1 MTLVRR
7 IAEYAVKLEYDD
19 IPAEAVQLAKWLI
32 FDTIGTG
39 LGGYQ
44 RELGQKAARFGML
57 NMPGSQATLLGSGER
72 ASMEGAAFANGVMM
86 KILGMDDSH
95 RFAGHIASQVIPAV
109 LAASEV
115 YQTSGR
121 EIIVAIVA
129 AYDAA
134 IRIGKQVRAAQRA
147 RGLDLK
153 GTVGTLAAA
162 IAASRCAGRDVE
174 VMAQALALAADMA
187 SGTEQYVYEG
197 GKCDTKDVIAGL
209 GARNG
214 VFAVKLAKSGFWGP
228 QGALD
233 GEYGFFRAFGS
244 GEYDASAFDDLGENF
259 LITST
264 AFKPHGGC
272 RHTHQA
278 VDAARQMRQQNAFDA
293 SEIEHIR
300 IATYADATR
309 PIFRVNPDPKSRD
322 VAGLSIR
329 VSTAIA
335 LTYGQA
341 YPEDFAHWDDPEI
354 RRLRHITEVAID
366 PQIDAGYPSLNGCQ
380 LEVTLRG
387 GAVHTVYLPNM
398 KGEPEFRMTEDE
410 LVEKFNVLTRALFK
424 EEWADAILAHCKDL
438 DTADTIQPLLAACTT
453 RQYDAVMA

>member
-1 MTLVRR
+1 MTLVRQ
-7 IAEYAVKLEYDD
+7 IADYAVGLEYDD

-39 LGGYQ
+39 LGGFQ
-44 RELGQKAARFGML
+44 RELGQKAARFGIMQ
-57 NMPGSQATLLGSGER
+57 MPGDQATLLGSGER
-72 ASMEGAAFANGVMM
+72 TSLEGAAFANGVMI

-95 RFAGHIASQVIPAV
+95 RSAGHIASQVIPAV
-109 LAASEV
+109 LAASEL
-115 YQTSGR
+115 YGTSGR
-121 EIIVAIVA
+121 EIITAIVA
-129 AYDAA
+129 AYDVA

-162 IAASRCAGRDVE
+162 IAAARCAGRDAD

-187 SGTEQYVYEG
+187 SGTEQYTYEG

-214 VFAVKLAKSGFWGP
+214 VFALKLAQSGFWGP

-233 GEYGFFRAFGS
+233 GEYGFFSAFGS
-244 GEYDASAFDDLGENF
+244 GEHDASLFDDLGENF
-259 LITST
+259 LITTT

-278 VDAARQMRQQNAFDA
+278 VDAARQLRQQHDFDA
-293 SEIEHIR
+293 DEIERVH
-300 IATYADATR
+300 IATYGDATR

-335 LTYGQA
+335 LTYGRA
-341 YPEDFAHWDDPEI
+341 YPEDFAHWDDPDI
-354 RRLRHITEVAID
+354 RRLRHITDVTID
-366 PQIDAGYPSLNGCQ
+366 PKIEAGYPNMNGCQ
-380 LEVTLRG
+380 LAVTLRG
-387 GAVHTVYLPNM
+387 GAVHSVFLPNM
-398 KGEPEFRMTEDE
+398 KGEPEFRMSEDE
-410 LVEKFNVLTRALFK
+410 LVEKFNVLTSALFG
-424 EEWADAILAHCKDL
+424 ETQAVPILEYCNHLELASS
-438 DTADTIQPLLAACTT
+438 IQPLLAICSTNKK
-453 RQYDAVMA
+453 AVAV

>member
-7 IAEYAVKLEYDD
+7 IAEYAVNLEYED

-44 RELGQKAARFGML
+44 RELGQKALRFGQRQ
-57 NMPGSQATLLGSGER
+57 MPGGEATLLGSGER
-72 ASMEGAAFANGVMM
+72 TSMEGAAFANGVMV

-95 RFAGHIASQVIPAV
+95 RSGGHIASQVIPAV

-115 YQTSGR
+115 YQTPGR
-121 EIIVAIVA
+121 EIITAIVA
-129 AYDAA
+129 AYDVA
-134 IRIGKQVRAAQRA
+134 IRIASQVRKAQRA

-162 IAASRCAGRDVE
+162 IAAARCAGRDVE

-214 VFAVKLAKSGFWGP
+214 IFALKLAQSGFWGP
-228 QGALD
+228 QGALE

-244 GEYDASAFDDLGENF
+244 GEFDASIFDSLGDDF
-259 LITST
+259 LILST

-278 VDAARQMRQQNAFDA
+278 VDAARQLRQQHAFDA
-293 SEIEHIR
+293 AEIERIH
-300 IATYADATR
+300 IATYGDATR

-341 YPEDFAHWDDPEI
+341 YPEDFAHWDDPDI
-354 RRLRHITEVAID
+354 RRLRHVTDVTID
-366 PQIDAGYPSLNGCQ
+366 PKIEAHYPDMNGCA
-380 LEVTLRG
+380 LEVTLRD
-387 GAVHTVYLPNM
+387 GATHSVFLPNM
-398 KGEPEFRMTEDE
+398 KGEPEFRMTEGE
-410 LVEKFNVLTRALFK
+410 LVEKFNVLTRALFG
-424 EEWADAILAHCKDL
+424 EARADMILDHCNRL
-438 DTADTIQPLLAACTT
+438 DRADTIQSLLAACST
-453 RQYDAVMA
+453 RQQAVPD

>member
-7 IAEYAVKLEYDD
+7 IAEYAVELEYDR
-19 IPAEAVQLAKWLI
+19 IPAEALQLAKWVM
-32 FDTIGTG
+32 FDTLGTG

-44 RELGQKAARFGML
+44 RELGQKASRFGL
-57 NMPGSQATLLGSGER
+57 LQMPGSQATLLGSGER
-72 ASMEGAAFANGVMM
+72 SSMEGAAFANGVMT

-95 RFAGHIASQVIPAV
+95 RFGGHIASQVIPAV
-109 LAASEV
+109 LATSEV

-121 EIIVAIVA
+121 EILVAIIA
-129 AYDAA
+129 AYDVA
-134 IRIGKQVRAAQRA
+134 IRIANQVYAAQRA

-162 IAASRCAGRDVE
+162 VAAARCAGRDVE
-174 VMAQALALAADMA
+174 TMVQALALAADMA
-187 SGTEQYVYEG
+187 SGTEQYVYEA
-197 GKCDTKDVIAGL
+197 GKCDTKDLIAGL

-214 VFAVKLAKSGFWGP
+214 IFALKLALSGFCGP

-233 GEYGFFRAFGS
+233 GEYGFFRAFGR
-244 GEYDASAFDDLGENF
+244 GEYDASIFDDLGEDF
-259 LITST
+259 LIMST

-278 VDAARQMRQQNAFDA
+278 IDAARQIRQQHAFDTA
-293 SEIEHIR
+293 DIERIH
-300 IATYADATR
+300 IATYSDATR
-309 PIFRVNPDPKSRD
+309 PVFRVNPDPQSRD

-341 YPEDFAHWDDPEI
+341 FPQDFAHWDDPEI
-354 RRLRHITEVAID
+354 RRLRHITDVTID
-366 PQIDAGYPSLNGCQ
+366 PTIEANYPSMNGCQ
-380 LEVTLRG
+380 LAVTLHS
-387 GAVHTVYLPNM
+387 GAVHKVFLPNM

-410 LVEKFNVLTRALFK
+410 MVEKFNVLTRALLD
-424 EEWADAILAHCKDL
+424 EERVSAILYHCNHL
-438 DTADTIQPLLAACTT
+438 ESADTIQPLLSACSS
-453 RQYDAVMA
+453 RQYAAMMI